1 MMEWLKTDYLSDYWS
16 DASFAQNFLGGR
28 VFQKVA
34 GFNKFLLKVL
44 TSSKVMNL
52 RILKQTKST
61 VTPHSIDLY
70 KNFVFIHFLDV
81 EAFKN

>member
-34 GFNKFLLKVL
+34 GFNKFRTLHR
-44 TSSKVMNL
+44 SKVMNL

>member
-34 GFNKFLLKVL
+34 GFNKFWTLHH
-44 TSSKVMNL
+44 SKVMNL

-70 KNFVFIHFLDV
+70 ENFVFIHFLDV